1 MTPTPTPSGSAERGP
16 RTDVRAKVLQAA
28 VQLVHERGLQA
39 VTQAR
44 VAEVAGLRQS
54 HVTYY
59 FPSRLDLV
67 KAIVQEHVSALLD
80 GVDSTNATPLRKFRD
95 VMIERVKRRESPR
108 MMLALLLASD
118 EDPELRSWLRAFEIE
133 FRARIE
139 QACKVHGLSPAPT
152 DIDDFHAA
160 VTGATMLGMHD
171 DSPEGSRRAVRTVR
185 NAFQRLI
192 DNARRPAMRGAR
204 RR

>member
-1 MTPTPTPSGSAERGP
+1 MTIPSPTSAERRG

-44 VAEVAGLRQS
+44 VAESAGLRQS

-59 FPSRLDLV
+59 FPARIDLL
-67 KAIVQEHVSALLD
+67 KAIVQEHVSSLLN
-80 GVDSTNATPLRKFRD
+80 GVDSANMTTLRKFRD
-95 VMIERVKRRESPR
+95 TTIERLKSRDMPR

-118 EDPELRSWLRAFEIE
+118 EDPALRAWLRTFDRD
-133 FRARIE
+133 FRARL
-139 QACKVHGLSPAPT
+139 QQMCKVHGLNPTPA
-152 DIDDFHAA
+152 DIDDFHCTVIGAA
-160 VTGATMLGMHD
+160 MLGMHD
-171 DSPEGSRRAVRTVR
+171 DYPEGTRRAVRAVR
-185 NAFQRLI
+185 GAFERLTH
-192 DNARRPAMRGAR
+192 DARRPATRGSR

>member
-1 MTPTPTPSGSAERGP
+1 MNPTPSRTAERGP

-80 GVDSTNATPLRKFRD
+80 GVDS
-95 VMIERVKRRESPR
+95 S
-108 MMLALLLASD
+108 
-118 EDPELRSWLRAFEIE
+118 
-133 FRARIE
+133 
-139 QACKVHGLSPAPT
+139 HGT
-152 DIDDFHAA
+152 TAA
-160 VTGATMLGMHD
+160 QV
-171 DSPEGSRRAVRTVR
+171 P
-185 NAFQRLI
+185 
-192 DNARRPAMRGAR
+192 
-204 RR
+204 